1 MALTL
6 VYSWHPLREQPGRI
20 IVYTDSRTP
29 PEATPPAGNKRA
41 TMEIG
46 ADAGAG
52 ASAGTSADSSVPG
65 YYQVRVALLV
75 NLYSKWR
82 EETSTEVQNAL
93 HTCLTTSVKECLSA
107 CPIDTDEQSLVSL
120 VSFYTSPGDVVLGC
134 KSLELALEDCDPECK
149 DVLTEAPEWALA
161 SGAYQCAGAAWSGR
175 VVICGANFICVAV
188 KGLTEVTI
196 HAYLGETP
204 IEGETTAKLVTC
216 VKSLCRVPKTS
227 GAQTVLFRLEEFFL
241 GNVLSPTGPRN
252 LLKL

>member
-1 MALTL
+1 
-6 VYSWHPLREQPGRI
+6 
-20 IVYTDSRTP
+20 
-29 PEATPPAGNKRA
+29 
-41 TMEIG
+41 MEIG
-46 ADAGAG
+46 ADAFAS

-93 HTCLTTSVKECLSA
+93 HTCLSTSVENCLSA
-107 CPIDTDEQSLVSL
+107 SPKDTDTDEQSLVSL
-120 VSFYTSPGDVVLGC
+120 VSFYTSPGDVVLGFE
-134 KSLELALEDCDPECK
+134 SLRLALEDCDPECE
-149 DVLTEAPEWALA
+149 DVLTAAPEWALA

-175 VVICGANFICVAV
+175 VVICGANFICVAA

-196 HAYLGETP
+196 HTYLGETP
-204 IEGETTAKLVTC
+204 MERENTAKLVTC

-227 GAQTVLFRLEEFFL
+227 GAQTVLFCLEEFFL